1 MDIEEL
7 NNEET
12 AHEISELFAKKEF
25 HKIKNILIEINPTDI
40 AAIFDELPKEQMLL
54 LFRLLPKEEAA
65 ETFVELDGDMQERLL
80 LPFQIRSL
88 KRLSTSFT
96 LMIPLIL

>member
-65 ETFVELDGDMQERLL
+65 ETFVELDGDMQEALITAFSDTELKELSLIHISEPTR
-80 LPFQIRSL
+80 RS
-88 KRLSTSFT
+88 
-96 LMIPLIL
+96 